1 MSKRVT
7 VNVPDHVAERLARE
21 PNVSAYVTR
30 VLERDMAAERDR
42 AILGAG
48 GFRSTPE
55 GREWAKRA
63 LAEARKRAAARRRE
77 QPDAMDRLRERLYE
91 A

>member
-1 MSKRVT
+1 MSKQVT
-7 VNVPDHVAERLARE
+7 INVPDHVAERLERE

-42 AILGAG
+42 AILGAS

-55 GREWAKRA
+55 GRDWAKRT
-63 LAEARKRAAARRRE
+63 LAEARERAAARRRE
-77 QPDAMDRLRERLYE
+77 QPDAMERLRERLYE